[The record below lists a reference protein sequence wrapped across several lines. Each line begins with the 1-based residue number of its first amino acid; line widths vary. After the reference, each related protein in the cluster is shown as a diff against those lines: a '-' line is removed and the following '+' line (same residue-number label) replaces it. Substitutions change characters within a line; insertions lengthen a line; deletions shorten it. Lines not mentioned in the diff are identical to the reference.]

1 MDQNDSGYISKEIE
15 DGNAAKSLSRREML
29 ASIGIAGTA
38 LFAGGAFLASPFS
51 EAAVADGVY
60 GNKKENPD
68 MPSKLFAEHCRYAT
82 ISELR
87 NGTNPSETTVYFV
100 SDPGQEG
107 FFVYDSAD
115 TTTSDNTGTVIVSAS
130 GARFKRIVQGELN
143 AKWFGAAGDSATD
156 DTAAIQ
162 SALDTGQPVLLPAGT
177 YKVTDTLRLKEN
189 GQMIRGA
196 GRFRT
201 VIQNTANAKPLLHFG
216 DLTDSAATGY
226 ALSCTARDFSLEG
239 NPSTVEGLALL
250 GILDDVATW
259 GSASRACL
267 LEGIRITG
275 IGSGPA
281 LRVSAWT
288 PTVIGCEF
296 WNSKQGI
303 KIGNHVYAGRF
314 IGNYISGHEAEGIT
328 CSVQAANSAALLFSG
343 NVIQWCGSPS
353 GMIVLS
359 GGSAWTFLNTYIEKP
374 NVGCGAVWALSN
386 QCTTVTIDG
395 VHYGTAKGEIAIDVV
410 STNIKLCSVRN
421 VQVFGNV
428 RSAVKITGILPLTSI
443 DGVRQPSGTA
453 SVALIDDQSDRKQT
467 FINNS
472 PLNIEMGAAKIK
484 CVPSYNAITAVD
496 TATGQTHWFLKNG
509 REYFGADT
517 NAPSLG
523 ADGQSLAV
531 YKGARMGPLKV
542 DSLMLGTDNKGIF
555 HGSGSPEGVVT
566 APVGSLFLR
575 ADGSPGSTLYVKESG
590 VGNTGWAAK

>member
-1 MDQNDSGYISKEIE
+1 
-15 DGNAAKSLSRREML
+15 LPL
-29 ASIGIAGTA
+29 T
-38 LFAGGAFLASPFS
+38 
-51 EAAVADGVY
+51 
-60 GNKKENPD
+60 
-68 MPSKLFAEHCRYAT
+68 T
-82 ISELR
+82 ITELR
-87 NGTNPSETTVYFV
+87 DVTNPSEATVYFV

-107 FFVYDSAD
+107 FFVYNPAD
-115 TTTSDNTGTVIVSAS
+115 TTTPDNTGTVIVSAS
-130 GARFKRIVQGELN
+130 GARFERIVQGELN

-162 SALDTGQPVLLPAGT
+162 SALDTGQPVFVPAGT

-201 VIQNTANAKPLLHFG
+201 VIKNTSNAKPLLHFG
-216 DLTDSAATGY
+216 DLTDSASTGY

-259 GSASRACL
+259 GSVSRACL
-267 LEGIRITG
+267 LEGIRVTG

-328 CSVQAANSAALLFSG
+328 CSVQAVNSAALLFSG

-386 QCTTVTIDG
+386 PCTTVTIDAG
-395 VHYGTAKGEIAIDVV
+395 H
-410 STNIKLCSVRN
+410 
-421 VQVFGNV
+421 
-428 RSAVKITGILPLTSI
+428 
-443 DGVRQPSGTA
+443 
-453 SVALIDDQSDRKQT
+453 
-467 FINNS
+467 
-472 PLNIEMGAAKIK
+472 
-484 CVPSYNAITAVD
+484 
-496 TATGQTHWFLKNG
+496 THWFLKNG

-523 ADGQSLAV
+523 ADGQTLAV
-531 YKGARMGPLKV
+531 YKGAGMGPLKV

-575 ADGSPGSTLYVKESG
+575 ADGSPGSTFYVKESG